1 MHLFYTMA
9 YLLFWILAFAAI
21 TVTASDNPL
30 DMILPRQQNIS
41 STWPC
46 GPFSTRGR
54 DIVNSRRRSNH
65 MGGLQ
70 LAPQPR
76 DHDPRRPGIHLC
88 RFHPRPH
95 RLRRLQL
102 YSNVTLI
109 SALDPDN
116 GALITSQ
123 ILLHNPIWTRN
134 TTLFKIWSDIVR
146 VAARKNLYIHPDA
159 HVSKAG
165 WCCSQTDGNAWF
177 GDEHFDIENWTRG
190 LGYVARWAG
199 DHTNIVSMSLR
210 NELRESWGMA
220 RGGSGYN
227 WVNFVGKM
235 TAAAAGVIHAANE
248 DLLILGGECST
259 GRICLR

>member
-1 MHLFYTMA
+1 MIDLFYLNNQTD
-9 YLLFWILAFAAI
+9 
-21 TVTASDNPL
+21 T
-30 DMILPRQQNIS
+30 
-41 STWPC
+41 
-46 GPFSTRGR
+46 PF
-54 DIVNSRRRSNH
+54 
-65 MGGLQ
+65 
-70 LAPQPR
+70 PQ
-76 DHDPRRPGIHLC
+76 
-88 RFHPRPH
+88 
-95 RLRRLQL
+95 
-102 YSNVTLI
+102 TLI
-109 SALDPDN
+109 SALGPDN

-190 LGYVARWAG
+190 LGYIARWAG
-199 DHTNIVSMSLR
+199 DHTNIVSVSLR
-210 NELRESWGMA
+210 NELRESLGMA
-220 RGGSGYN
+220 RGVSGYN